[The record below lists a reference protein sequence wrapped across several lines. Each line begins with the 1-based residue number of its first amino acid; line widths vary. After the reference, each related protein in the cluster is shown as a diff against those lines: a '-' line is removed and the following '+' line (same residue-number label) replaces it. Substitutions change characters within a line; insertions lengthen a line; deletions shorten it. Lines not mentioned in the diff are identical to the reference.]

1 MRATLPLVLTAL
13 LSLGAALNSSVQAQP
28 AGKLQVLALGNKAS
42 VSLRLP
48 ILPGGLPA
56 AGYTVK
62 RSGPGGAQTLSVKP
76 LNKLEATARYKLDPE
91 DYDLAVGALRAL
103 EDDKLGDEER
113 GYLLLNLLSTVTDA
127 KLARAL
133 NLIYEDDKLAPG
145 SYTYTVSA
153 GSQTLGTVTA
163 QVGKDV
169 PLAAPTGLKAA
180 PGLRQAAL
188 SWARGDEM
196 VVAYRTQRA
205 AGAGEFA
212 NLTANPQ
219 IVNRGVSPAF
229 ADARLDPKLS
239 YRYRVT
245 ALDVFGR
252 ESAPGNVV
260 TLEARLTVPLVA
272 PVFTKA
278 AGQQNQ
284 VELAWPKVTD
294 PNIKEI
300 TLLRGDHPGK
310 PSILVKLPATAA
322 SYTDKTATPAQH
334 RYYSLKVSDGSRTS
348 EASPEWVGRAYNET
362 PPAAPSALKA
372 AEAET
377 NISLSWTPGPEKDL
391 AGYNVY
397 RAELAPGGG
406 APITLLN
413 GQPITAPSF
422 KDSVPQGVQSQ
433 FRYLVRAVNTSGVE
447 GAPSSPVTASLTD
460 KTAPDVP
467 LLLRAGSAPGRIALI
482 FTLPPTPDLKA
493 FEIYRAAQNEAQPV
507 KVATLPPDSLGYVDS
522 KVRGDVQYSYAV
534 IALDTHGNASKAS
547 NVMAASAPPDKLV
560 APEGLKAL
568 LDGKQVRLSWT
579 DSPAALGYY
588 VFRTV
593 GRARVQIAG
602 PLQKPSYQ
610 EEARKGV
617 RYSVQAVNASGAT
630 GPLSAEVEVR

>member
-1 MRATLPLVLTAL
+1 MRATVPLVLTAL
-13 LSLGAALNSSVQAQP
+13 LSLTTALAQP
-28 AGKLQVLALGNKAS
+28 SPGKLQVLALGNQAS

-62 RSGPGGAQTLSVKP
+62 RSGPGGAQTLTVRP

-103 EDDKLGDEER
+103 EDTKLGSEER
-113 GYLLLNLLSTVTDA
+113 GYLLLNLLSTVTDP

-133 NLIYEDDKLAPG
+133 NLIYEDGGLAPG

-153 GSQTLGTVTA
+153 GTQTLGSVTA
-163 QVGKDV
+163 QVGKNL
-169 PLAAPTGLKAA
+169 PLAAPTGLRAA
-180 PGLRQAAL
+180 PGLRQAVL
-188 SWARGDEM
+188 SWTRGDDL

-205 AGAGEFA
+205 AGAGEFT
-212 NLTANPQ
+212 NLTNNPQ
-219 IVNRGVSPAF
+219 IVNRGVAPAF
-229 ADARLDPKLS
+229 SDAKLDPALT

-260 TLEARLTVPLVA
+260 SFEARLTVPLVA
-272 PVFTKA
+272 PVLTKA

-284 VELAWPKVTD
+284 VELAWPKVSD
-294 PNIKEI
+294 PSIKEI

-310 PSILVKLPATAA
+310 ASVLVKLPASAT

-334 RYYSLKVSDGSRTS
+334 RYYSLTVSDGSRTS

-377 NISLSWTPGPEKDL
+377 SISLSWTPGPEKDL

-406 APITLLN
+406 APITLLT
-413 GQPITAPSF
+413 GQPLKSPSF
-422 KDSVPQGVQSQ
+422 KDEMPQGVQSQ

-447 GAPSSPVTASLTD
+447 GAPSAPVTASLTD

-467 LLLRAGSAPGRIALI
+467 LLLRAGSAPGRIAII

-493 FEIYRAAQNEAQPV
+493 FEVYRAAQNEAQPV
-507 KVATLPPDSLGYVDS
+507 KVATLAPDSLGYVDS

-547 NVMAASAPPDKLV
+547 NVMAAVAPPDKLV
-560 APEGLKAL
+560 APEGLKAV

-579 DSPAALGYY
+579 DLPAALGYY
-588 VFRTV
+588 VFRTT
-593 GRARVQIAG
+593 GKARLQIAG
-602 PLQKPSYQ
+602 PIQQATYQ
-610 EEARKGV
+610 EEARKGA
-617 RYSVQAVNASGAT
+617 RYSVQAMNASGNT
-630 GPLSAEVEVR
+630 GPMSAEVEAR